1 MEGGAAVAVRLV
13 LTTGY
18 GAALLLTI
26 TCSVLVQ

>member
-1 MEGGAAVAVRLV
+1 MEGRAALAVRLV

-26 TCSVLVQ
+26 TCGV